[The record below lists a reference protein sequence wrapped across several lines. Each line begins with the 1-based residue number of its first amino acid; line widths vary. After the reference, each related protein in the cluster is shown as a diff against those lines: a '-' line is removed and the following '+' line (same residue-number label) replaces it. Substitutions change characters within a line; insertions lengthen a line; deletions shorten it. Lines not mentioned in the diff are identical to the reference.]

1 MIYEKKSI
9 IDKEEKRTTGI
20 STLKPKINTC
30 KCNDILLCD
39 DETFNLSTIKNML
52 KKFGLESDIST
63 NGQECIDAI
72 KNKKNLSCSCNK
84 NCYKLIFLDMMMPI
98 MNGLEATK
106 KIQEMIDNKEINDN
120 LKIIIVSAHIE
131 ENLLKQLENYKC
143 IVEEVNKPLKKY
155 KLEELLN
162 TCKSLIDSNINVDE
176 KIQKLKEEN
185 QEITEISQQFQYQA
199 QKEYED
205 EKNKY
210 IKLQME
216 LTKKKAKLNDIEN
229 TLLKTRA
236 KSLFKEARNEI
247 YVIEPTRKHLEMHQE
262 ILSTTEAI
270 KQLENLGKEDNI
282 KLAQLKNELEE
293 LQNEFNNVKSPAV
306 PPAEL
311 PVSPG
316 GVSGTPTV
324 SKIQNQNNAAN
335 NFDLN
340 K

>member
-1 MIYEKKSI
+1 MKK
-9 IDKEEKRTTGI
+9 K
-20 STLKPKINTC
+20 
-30 KCNDILLCD
+30 
-39 DETFNLSTIKNML
+39 
-52 KKFGLESDIST
+52 
-63 NGQECIDAI
+63 
-72 KNKKNLSCSCNK
+72 
-84 NCYKLIFLDMMMPI
+84 
-98 MNGLEATK
+98 
-106 KIQEMIDNKEINDN
+106 NDN
-120 LKIIIVSAHIE
+120 LKSSRILQKPDNTLKEEKLMNEIVDLKNAVNINWKILNEYIISNLDKDEDNKEEDKDKKEIE
-131 ENLLKQLENYKC
+131 D
-143 IVEEVNKPLKKY
+143 
-155 KLEELLN
+155 LLN
-162 TCKSLIDSNINVDE
+162 ECKSLIESNINVDE

-229 TLLKTRA
+229 ILAKTRA

-282 KLAQLKNELEE
+282 KLMQLKNELEE
-293 LQNEFNNVKSPAV
+293 LQNEFNNVKAPAV
-306 PPAEL
+306 PSAQL

-316 GVSGTPTV
+316 SASGTPTV
-324 SKIQNQNNAAN
+324 SKMDSNNLGPKK
-335 NFDLN
+335 FDLN
-340 K
+340 ES

>member
-1 MIYEKKSI
+1 MKSN
-9 IDKEEKRTTGI
+9 KNN
-20 STLKPKINTC
+20 KI
-30 KCNDILLCD
+30 
-39 DETFNLSTIKNML
+39 L
-52 KKFGLESDIST
+52 KK
-63 NGQECIDAI
+63 
-72 KNKKNLSCSCNK
+72 
-84 NCYKLIFLDMMMPI
+84 P
-98 MNGLEATK
+98 
-106 KIQEMIDNKEINDN
+106 DNS
-120 LKIIIVSAHIE
+120 LKE
-131 ENLLKQLENYKC
+131 ENLINEIIDLKNAVNINWKILNEYIISNIDKNERQN
-143 IVEEVNKPLKKY
+143 EEDEKDKK
-155 KLEELLN
+155 EIEDLLN

-229 TLLKTRA
+229 ILQKTRA

-282 KLAQLKNELEE
+282 KLMQLKQELEE
-293 LQNEFNNVKSPAV
+293 LQNEFNNIKAPVVPSPV
-306 PPAEL
+306 L

-316 GVSGTPTV
+316 GATGTPTV
-324 SKIQNQNNAAN
+324 SKVKNQNLDS
-335 NFDLN
+335 NFNLDES
-340 K
+340 

>member
-1 MIYEKKSI
+1 MRKKSENI
-9 IDKEEKRTTGI
+9 KSSRILQKPDNTLKEEKLMNEIVDLKNAVNINWKILNEYII
-20 STLKPKINTC
+20 S
-30 KCNDILLCD
+30 
-39 DETFNLSTIKNML
+39 NLENN
-52 KKFGLESDIST
+52 E
-63 NGQECIDAI
+63 
-72 KNKKNLSCSCNK
+72 
-84 NCYKLIFLDMMMPI
+84 
-98 MNGLEATK
+98 
-106 KIQEMIDNKEINDN
+106 DNKEDD
-120 LKIIIVSAHIE
+120 KD
-131 ENLLKQLENYKC
+131 
-143 IVEEVNKPLKKY
+143 KKEI
-155 KLEELLN
+155 EELLN

-316 GVSGTPTV
+316 GVSGTPIV
-324 SKIQNQNNAAN
+324 SKIQNQNNDAN

-340 K
+340 DS

>member
-1 MIYEKKSI
+1 MKKRSI
-9 IDKEEKRTTGI
+9 NENIKSSRLGQKPDNSLKEEKLMNEI
-20 STLKPKINTC
+20 VDLKNAVNINWKILNEY
-30 KCNDILLCD
+30 ILS
-39 DETFNLSTIKNML
+39 NLDKN
-52 KKFGLESDIST
+52 EDS
-63 NGQECIDAI
+63 
-72 KNKKNLSCSCNK
+72 KNKEDEKDK
-84 NCYKLIFLDMMMPI
+84 
-98 MNGLEATK
+98 
-106 KIQEMIDNKEINDN
+106 KEIED
-120 LKIIIVSAHIE
+120 
-131 ENLLKQLENYKC
+131 
-143 IVEEVNKPLKKY
+143 
-155 KLEELLN
+155 LLN
-162 TCKSLIDSNINVDE
+162 ECKSLIESNINVDE

-229 TLLKTRA
+229 ILLKTRA

-282 KLAQLKNELEE
+282 KLMQLKNELEE
-293 LQNEFNNVKSPAV
+293 LQNEFNNIKSPVV
-306 PPAEL
+306 PSPVL

-316 GVSGTPTV
+316 GATGTPTV
-324 SKIQNQNNAAN
+324 SKMQNQNIGP
-335 NFDLN
+335 NFNLN
-340 K
+340 ES